1 MSLAVTIHKRPDGRT
16 ETILCSAIYLED
28 EQWFKRHNATVSL
41 EELPVGGYAAYAD
54 IGLRSDEGEP
64 LEAIEVSG
72 VRDCAQTLQALRRQ
86 CERMLA
92 EHKGA
97 RHG

>member
-1 MSLAVTIHKRPDGRT
+1 MSLAVIIHKRPYGRK
-16 ETILCSAIYLED
+16 ETILCNAIYLDD

-64 LEAIEVSG
+64 LEAIEISG
-72 VRDCAQTLQALRRQ
+72 VRDCKQTLQALRRQ

-97 RHG
+97 SHG

>member
-1 MSLAVTIHKRPDGRT
+1 MSLAVTIYKRPDGRT
-16 ETILCSAIYLED
+16 ETILCSAIYLDD
-28 EQWFKRHNATVSL
+28 EQWFKRHNAAVSL

-72 VRDCAQTLQALRRQ
+72 VRDCKQTLQALRRQ
-86 CERMLA
+86 CERMLK

-97 RHG
+97 DHV

>member
-1 MSLAVTIHKRPDGRT
+1 MT
-16 ETILCSAIYLED
+16 EQLKHGDVVHVNYND
-28 EQWFKRHNATVSL
+28 PPFFKQGNIGTVV
-41 EELPVGGYAAYAD
+41 PYVGGYAAYAD

-72 VRDCAQTLQALRRQ
+72 VRDCRQTLQALRRQ

-97 RHG
+97 GHG